1 MPTETDR
8 MITVRG
14 AEPTDAARV
23 AVLLTQLGAPGVDEA
38 EARRR
43 LGRGE
48 ERVLVA
54 VDSDQVVIGL
64 VALKQELCLGHAE
77 PLVRITALVSDSERR
92 RSGAARALI
101 TAVKEQARQVGCS
114 GIELTC
120 GLTPERATAH
130 RFYPAEGFAV
140 TSHRYWWPNELREP
154 NGAAT

>member
-64 VALKQELCLGHAE
+64 VALKQELCLGT
-77 PLVRITALVSDSERR
+77 PSRWSGSPPWCRIPSAV
-92 RSGAARALI
+92 AAAPP
-101 TAVKEQARQVGCS
+101 G
-114 GIELTC
+114 
-120 GLTPERATAH
+120 P
-130 RFYPAEGFAV
+130 
-140 TSHRYWWPNELREP
+140 
-154 NGAAT
+154 